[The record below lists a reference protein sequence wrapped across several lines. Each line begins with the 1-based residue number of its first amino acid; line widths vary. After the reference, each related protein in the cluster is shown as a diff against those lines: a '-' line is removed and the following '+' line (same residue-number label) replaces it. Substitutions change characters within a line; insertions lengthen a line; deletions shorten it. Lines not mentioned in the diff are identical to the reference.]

1 MGITKHYLY
10 FFGVTQVWYACSLF
24 FPINCYLHIL
34 LSVLCAIIVTMF
46 GQHYLITELNQSYI
60 MSLIAGIYIYLFIAT
75 IFNYFINR
83 FRLKDFLQRKELEDM
98 QAHLVHSEKL
108 ASLGLL
114 SAGVAHEINNPIY
127 AVGMEVSN
135 IEDYYQDM
143 HTGKVAQEA
152 FVERLMKRSL
162 PLINQGLDRMG
173 KIVLA
178 LKQFSRKDR
187 EGMNT
192 DVNIN
197 EELDQTLLLL
207 NTKIK
212 DQVEVKREYTARQ
225 LIECN
230 AGEINQVF
238 LNMIDNALDA
248 MKEKQDEEKRR
259 ITREQG
265 ESQFPAQPVLST
277 LTVGTQDS
285 GHAVVVMIRDT
296 GSGMSPEVIPRIFEP
311 FFTTKKTKA
320 SGLGLAI
327 SYGIVQSHGGSIDVQ
342 SEVGKGSTFIIT
354 IPDQKYI
361 KEG

>member
-1 MGITKHYLY
+1 MQAWLALSIFFHVDIVLYLFLTVLYGTSIT
-10 FFGVTQVWYACSLF
+10 FFVKPSL
-24 FPINCYLHIL
+24 IL
-34 LSVLCAIIVTMF
+34 L
-46 GQHYLITELNQSYI
+46 YEQSYI
-60 MSLIAGIYIYLFIAT
+60 AVIVESLTIIFYICFAI
-75 IFNYFINR
+75 NYFINR

-327 SYGIVQSHGGSIDVQ
+327 SYGIVRSHGGNIDDFISICLCA
-342 SEVGKGSTFIIT
+342 
-354 IPDQKYI
+354 
-361 KEG
+361 